1 MNKIDFNLDYEN
13 KRLAREVKELQ
24 MYLTLDKVDLTRKA
38 ETIRASGDTI
48 RDILTRIKT
57 LEMLKE
63 A

>member
-24 MYLTLDKVDLTRKA
+24 MYLTRKA

>member
-24 MYLTLDKVDLTRKA
+24 MYLTLDNVNLTRKA

-63 A
+63 T